1 MDTFDDFWFLFN
13 PAAFLITAATA
24 ISYQI
29 NLFQRLIRIYSVP
42 EACSKENCFANI
54 LSEVE
59 IVITGEQAVSRI
71 SVD

>member
-13 PAAFLITAATA
+13 PAAFLIAAATA

-42 EACSKENCFANI
+42 EA
-54 LSEVE
+54 
-59 IVITGEQAVSRI
+59 
-71 SVD
+71 